1 MLATGSWFN
10 GSKIRGMTT
19 IIDDL
24 NNLLQLCRDLSRQ
37 PAIGLD
43 TEFMRERTYFARLC
57 LLQLSAGSDCVCVDT
72 LALQDLGALRETMGN
87 RQIIKVLHAARQDL
101 EVLAPATGVVTG
113 LFDTQ
118 VAAALIGL
126 PAQVGYGDLVCKI
139 LGQNL
144 HKGETRTDWSRRPL
158 TPAQI
163 EYALDDVRHLLP
175 LRDRLT
181 ERLEKL
187 GRWSWFEEEMAQLDS
202 AGPFVTDP
210 EEAWRRI
217 KGVNQLDSDRQML
230 ARALAAWRERRAIS
244 SDRPRSWIL
253 PDPALRDLVLQAPR
267 SLQQLSRIEEL
278 PEGIRNNSGQEL
290 LELIESLRLPA
301 QLPPLPRRQRREP
314 AENELV
320 RKLAQLTQQT
330 GRELGIAPEILATR
344 RELERMVAGAR
355 EGGPMAGWRQG
366 VIGQRL
372 LQAL

>member
-19 IIDDL
+19 IIDDP

-57 LLQLSAGSDCVCVDT
+57 LLQLSAGPDCVCVDT
-72 LALQDLGALRETMGN
+72 LALQDLSALRDTMGN
-87 RQIIKVLHAARQDL
+87 RQITKVLHAARQDL

-118 VAAALIGL
+118 VAAALVGL
-126 PAQVGYGDLVCKI
+126 PAQVGYGDLVLKI
-139 LGQNL
+139 LGQSL

-181 ERLEKL
+181 ERLGKL

-217 KGVNQLDSDRQML
+217 KGVNELDSDRKVL

-253 PDPALRDLVLQAPR
+253 PDPALRDLVQQAPR
-267 SLQQLSRIEEL
+267 TLQQLSRIEEL
-278 PEGIRNNSGQEL
+278 PEGIRTNSGPEL
-290 LELIESLRLPA
+290 LALIESLRLPA

-314 AENELV
+314 AENDQV

-355 EGGPMAGWRQG
+355 EGGPMTGWRQG